1 MIRAMGG
8 WQGMR
13 AGSSSISS
21 TIPPTAPCPAPT
33 TAASRR
39 SVGCATSS
47 PSPRAAPCARFS
59 RPSGGAGHAGHSRNL
74 AGRRA
79 CRATR
84 AISSRQR
91 RRCAPSSIS
100 IGKWPSAR
108 TSSTG
113 TSSSAIMTP
122 RAGEIS
128 TKTGRT
134 TRWMKCERRA
144 SSTTGSSTVPL
155 TTMRCSTRSMRTHQG
170 SPTCSTSRS
179 TAT

>member
-1 MIRAMGG
+1 
-8 WQGMR
+8 MR

-33 TAASRR
+33 IAASRR
-39 SVGCATSS
+39 SGGCATSS
-47 PSPRAAPCARFS
+47 PSPRADPYAGSS
-59 RPSGGAGHAGHSRNL
+59 RSRGGEGRAGRSINL

-84 AISSRQR
+84 AISSRRR

-108 TSSTG
+108 TSSRG

-122 RAGEIS
+122 RAGVTS

-144 SSTTGSSTVPL
+144 SSTTGSSTVPS
-155 TTMRCSTRSMRTHQG
+155 TTMRCSTRIMRTHQG
-170 SPTCSTSRS
+170 SPTYSTSRS

>member
-1 MIRAMGG
+1 
-8 WQGMR
+8 MR

-39 SVGCATSS
+39 SGGCATSS
-47 PSPRAAPCARFS
+47 PSLRAAPCAGGSS
-59 RPSGGAGHAGHSRNL
+59 RSRGGEGRAGRSINL

-84 AISSRQR
+84 AISSRRR

-108 TSSTG
+108 TSSRG

-122 RAGEIS
+122 RAGVTS

-134 TRWMKCERRA
+134 MRWMKCERRA
-144 SSTTGSSTVPL
+144 SSTTGSSTVPS
-155 TTMRCSTRSMRTHQG
+155 TTMRRSTRTMRTHQG
-170 SPTCSTSRS
+170 NPTYSTSRS